1 MPTTY
6 QVFEGRFR
14 CGTRLVADHF
24 YVAAENPETGRLTA
38 LATWPEIEEITHVR
52 SFTDLEPA

>member
-14 CGTRLVADHF
+14 CGERLVADHF

-38 LATWPEIEEITHVR
+38 LATWPAIEEIAHVR
-52 SFTDLEPA
+52 TFTDPEPA

>member
-14 CGTRLVADHF
+14 CGERLVADHF

-38 LATWPEIEEITHVR
+38 LATWPEIEEIAHVWT
-52 SFTDLEPA
+52 FTDPEPA